1 MSDAATSEQQE
12 EQRPT
17 RTKPVVVKLR
27 SAKSGPRLIGC
38 PAYPTTG
45 TMAGATEEWCRKAL
59 GKMAACDKCQW
70 RNI

>member
-1 MSDAATSEQQE
+1 MASEQQE
-12 EQRPT
+12 EEQRPA
-17 RTKPVVVKLR
+17 RHKPMVVKLR
-27 SAKSGPRLIGC
+27 QAKSGPRLIGC

-45 TMAGATEEWCRKAL
+45 PMAGATEEWCREAR